1 MTFDSVVCILELF
14 FLQLRDASSQV
25 VPCAIQMTLAPAT
38 SEIRSQI
45 NLHLDVD
52 EILK

>member
-1 MTFDSVVCILELF
+1 MTFDSVVGILELF

-25 VPCAIQMTLAPAT
+25 AIYAPQMTLVAT
-38 SEIRSQI
+38 SSEILCQTDF
-45 NLHLDVD
+45 HLDVD